1 LQSLGAEH
9 PNTLMTMANLGHLLQ
24 HQGNL
29 EAAGVL
35 LEPAL
40 AMTIRAPGADHPD
53 SYQRQ
58 HFLALL
64 RMEQGRLD
72 EAVTLPQIASAGFAA
87 HFGESNHPAK

>member
-1 LQSLGAEH
+1 
-9 PNTLMTMANLGHLLQ
+9 MTMANLGHLLQ

-29 EAAGVL
+29 EAAEVL

-72 EAVTLPQIASAGFAA
+72 EAVTLPQSASAGFAA